1 MNWDVIKRKE
11 CGVKIRHKP
20 LRTLVSTAV
29 LGVLATGALHAGGF
43 SLYTEGAGYT
53 TGNFAAGVAAEA
65 ADASTGWYN
74 PAGLVLIRDQQA
86 VFAGVGVFPTAKLS
100 GVSTYSTINPR
111 PAPSFVY
118 SEVFNNINGAED
130 AFVPSFHYAL
140 PLGENATFGLS
151 VVSPFGLATDWGPDS
166 PVRYQATFTE
176 LITTNISPEIG
187 GRLTEHVALG
197 AGLDLQYARVKY
209 NRVLGAPNIFNALDL
224 NPMSADSLTYNK
236 GHSFG
241 VGFHVG
247 VLGMFNDNH
256 TRLGVNYQSEM
267 RHEFYGYSR
276 LTGPLASPGNILV
289 PFLFPAPGVFQS
301 DDLFSNAID
310 LPDVVTI
317 SAYHDVNDKF
327 ALLGS
332 LVYTAWSSYKTVQL
346 TNVAAPRIA
355 TPPAPGAGGVSQVKA
370 ISISPQNYT
379 DTLRVAI
386 GANYHVNDKLML
398 RVGGGYD
405 PTPTNDIDRDVRLPD
420 TDRWALSAG
429 AHYQATNNIG
439 VDIGYTHLFTSSDPV
454 INRTDAFTATTSYNV
469 TATGTAGANLVGVQA
484 TWVIDKEPPAPT
496 K

>member
-1 MNWDVIKRKE
+1 M
-11 CGVKIRHKP
+11 
-20 LRTLVSTAV
+20 
-29 LGVLATGALHAGGF
+29 
-43 SLYTEGAGYT
+43 
-53 TGNFAAGVAAEA
+53 
-65 ADASTGWYN
+65 
-74 PAGLVLIRDQQA
+74 
-86 VFAGVGVFPTAKLS
+86 
-100 GVSTYSTINPR
+100 
-111 PAPSFVY
+111 
-118 SEVFNNINGAED
+118 
-130 AFVPSFHYAL
+130 
-140 PLGENATFGLS
+140 GENATFGLS

-209 NRVLGAPNIFNALDL
+209 NRILGVPNILNVLPPF
-224 NPMSADSLTYNK
+224 NPMLADSLTYNK

-256 TRLGVNYQSEM
+256 TRLGANYQSSM

-276 LTGPLASPGNILV
+276 LTGPLASPGNILA
-289 PFLFPAPGVFQS
+289 PFLFPAPGIFQS
-301 DDLFSNAID
+301 DDLFSNSID
-310 LPDVVTI
+310 FPDVVTI
-317 SAYHDVNDKF
+317 SAYHDVNDKL

-346 TNVAAPRIA
+346 SNAAAGR
-355 TPPAPGAGGVSQVKA
+355 PADNGNVSQAKA
-370 ISISPQNYT
+370 ISISPQNYN

-405 PTPTNDIDRDVRLPD
+405 PTPTNNIDRDVRLPD

-439 VDIGYTHLFTSSDPV
+439 LDIGYTHLFTSSDPV
-454 INRTDAFTATTSYNV
+454 INRTDAFTATTRYNV
-469 TATGTAGANLVGVQA
+469 TASGTAGANLVGVQA
-484 TWVIDKEPPAPT
+484 TWTIDKEPPAPT